1 MDLNLF
7 ATQLNE
13 GIMGEIYYRAKELR
27 ALKNSGNEI
36 VSKIAQEFQKDPKAI
51 EKLFLPYAIKD
62 LADNPEID
70 DKRFEALK
78 TNYRDLFD
86 QRELKTLGKKSFVE
100 RLKDRVIGKGH
111 WAQVE

>member
-13 GIMGEIYYRAKELR
+13 GIMGEIYFRAKELR
-27 ALKNSGNEI
+27 ALKNSGIEI
-36 VSKIAQEFQKDPKAI
+36 VKKISEEFKKDPKAI

-70 DKRFEALK
+70 DKRFETLK
-78 TNYRDLFD
+78 TNYRFLFD
-86 QRELKTLGKKSFVE
+86 PRELKTLGKSTFIS
-100 RLKDRVIGKGH
+100 RLKDRVIAKGQ
-111 WAQVE
+111 WAQEE